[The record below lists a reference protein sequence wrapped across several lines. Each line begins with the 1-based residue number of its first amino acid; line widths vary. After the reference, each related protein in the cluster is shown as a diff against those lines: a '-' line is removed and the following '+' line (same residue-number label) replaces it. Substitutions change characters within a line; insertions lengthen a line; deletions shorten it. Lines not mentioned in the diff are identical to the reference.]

1 MRHWRKSSSRARSIR
16 GAAPVGSNLITVGR
30 EEIEAS
36 GAQTIQQ
43 VLRSVPAV
51 TGFGNSGAGAV
62 GQGGGGAGGFQSFD
76 GAGSYTPTIHGL
88 GASASNGTLIL
99 IDGHRLPLSGIN
111 HTLADPTVIAPLA
124 IERVEILPDGASAVY
139 GSDAVAGVLNFITRR
154 NYDGFEGNR
163 AGGVSATATIH
174 ARAPDSSLAS
184 SGELGSI
191 LFTYN
196 YSTRGNLTGRRA
208 HSVTAANH
216 IAHRAAATS
225 RTSTAPLRASVLPPA
240 NPAQG

>member
-1 MRHWRKSSSRARSIR
+1 M
-16 GAAPVGSNLITVGR
+16 ITVGR
-30 EEIEAS
+30 AEIEAS
-36 GAQTIQQ
+36 GAQTLAQ

-51 TGFGNSGAGAV
+51 TGFGSSGAGAV

-111 HTLADPTVIAPLA
+111 HTLADPSVIAPLA

-154 NYDGFEGNR
+154 KYDGFEGNLQASFGDGYDTQS
-163 AGGVSATATIH
+163 AGFITG
-174 ARAPDSSLAS
+174 L
-184 SGELGSI
+184 SGELGSAM
-191 LFTYN
+191 FTYN
-196 YSTRGNLTGRRA
+196 YSTRGNL
-208 HSVTAANH
+208 
-216 IAHRAAATS
+216 HRS
-225 RTSTAPLRASVLPPA
+225 
-240 NPAQG
+240 